1 MADPVSTLDLPATF
15 YDWAG
20 VDRPEGIESRSLV
33 PVIEGRERREFAYNE
48 WDLGPERCG
57 VALKLRTLRTDRHRI
72 TVDLISGAGEL
83 YDLETDPL
91 EMTNLFD
98 EQAHQG
104 TVGQLTAMIPDR
116 AQATWNAE
124 REVHNL

>member
-1 MADPVSTLDLPATF
+1 M
-15 YDWAG
+15 
-20 VDRPEGIESRSLV
+20 
-33 PVIEGRERREFAYNE
+33 IEGREKRELAYNE
-48 WDLGPERCG
+48 WDLGPARCG
-57 VALKLRTLRTDRHRI
+57 VELKLRTLRTKRHRI

-98 EQAHQG
+98 DSAHRH

-116 AQATWNAE
+116 AQATWSAE